1 MSISI
6 PPSHPSKRD
15 SNGIEYIPKDY
26 VAVAESQEANFL
38 KLMFD
43 EMHKSIEHA
52 EDPSSAEDIYQSLL
66 TDERAKALA
75 AHPNGVGIKNL
86 ILDQIYPQ
94 KFRSKEAYEAYQ
106 AMVKGNG
113 KPRE

>member
-1 MSISI
+1 MSIII
-6 PPSHPSKRD
+6 PPSHQSKRD
-15 SNGIEYIPKDY
+15 SNGIQYVPKDY
-26 VAVAESQEANFL
+26 VAVAEAQEASFL

-43 EMHKSIEHA
+43 EMNHSIEHA
-52 EDPSSAEDIYQSLL
+52 EEPSSAESIYQSLL
-66 TDERAKALA
+66 TDEQAQALA
-75 AHPNGVGIKNL
+75 SHPDGVGIKNL

-106 AMVKGNG
+106 AMTNANR

>member
-6 PPSHPSKRD
+6 PPPQQPKRD
-15 SNGIEYIPKDY
+15 ANGIQYVPKDY
-26 VAVAESQEANFL
+26 VDVAEGQESTFL

-43 EMHKSIEHA
+43 EMNQSVNHA
-52 EDPSSAEDIYQSLL
+52 EEPSSAEEIYQSML

-75 AHPNGVGIKNL
+75 SSPSGVGIKN
-86 ILDQIYPQ
+86 IVLDQLYPQ
-94 KFRSKEAYEAYQ
+94 KFRTKEAYEAYQ
-106 AMVKGNG
+106 AMTRKNS